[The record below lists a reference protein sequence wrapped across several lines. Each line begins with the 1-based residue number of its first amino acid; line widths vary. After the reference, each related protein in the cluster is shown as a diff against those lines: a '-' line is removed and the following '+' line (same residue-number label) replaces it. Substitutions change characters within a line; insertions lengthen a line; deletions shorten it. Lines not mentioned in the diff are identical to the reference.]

1 MFTPTYVSRNGEL
14 IPSAQAHISVF
25 NPAIYGAYGVYESM
39 QVVRGAPFAGR
50 AHLDRLAHSA
60 DILGLVLPASLSTIV
75 AWIDEVLAANGMADC
90 TLRLFVVGDDNGG
103 RASAYIWPQPPTV
116 YPPDYFTLGATAITF
131 EAQRYL
137 PQAKSLNTLSSFMA
151 QRLAKAAGVHEALL
165 HSQGFLTEGSN
176 SNLFAVVDGCVL
188 TPPRHDVLSGVT
200 RDIVLMCAAQQGVPL
215 REARL
220 PVADLPRWQEC
231 FITSTSRHVMP
242 ITAIDGRPIGS
253 DRVGPLTQRL
263 REAFEAFF
271 VEQTTRA

>member
-1 MFTPTYVSRNGEL
+1 MFTPTYVSRTGEL

-39 QVVRGAPFAGR
+39 QVVHGAPFAGQ

-60 DILGLVLPASLSTIV
+60 DILGLVLPASLSTIA

-90 TLRLFVVGDDNGG
+90 TLRLFVVGDDSGG
-103 RASAYIWPQPPTV
+103 KASAYIWPQPPTV
-116 YPPDYFTLGATAITF
+116 YPPDYYTLGATAITF

-151 QRLAKAAGVHEALL
+151 QRSAKATGVHEALL

-188 TPPRHDVLSGVT
+188 TPPCHDVLSGVT
-200 RDIVLMCAAQQGVPL
+200 RDLVLMCAAQQGVPL

-242 ITAIDGRPIGS
+242 ITAINGRPIGS
-253 DRVGPLTQRL
+253 GRVGPLTQRL